1 MHATQPWYLLFLFTL
16 FSYSQVHAPLILEL
30 RNQMLEKDAFSN
42 IRRRCHETVHGASQ
56 ECFVFI
62 PYYVQNMVTH
72 EFSRSKIQEFNQRC
86 ILLFDAQY
94 NIIRVESA
102 EPRHLM
108 KIPHMRN
115 NTGGEGH

>member
-1 MHATQPWYLLFLFTL
+1 
-16 FSYSQVHAPLILEL
+16 
-30 RNQMLEKDAFSN
+30 
-42 IRRRCHETVHGASQ
+42 
-56 ECFVFI
+56 
-62 PYYVQNMVTH
+62 MVTH